1 MGRRVG
7 LRRVQ
12 DIIIITFRHAQ
23 AHAHRQARGNIFRFI
38 SAHNVSFSRFFAISF
53 FFLVKVSSDVCVHFS
68 LLVPKAS
75 ARQMV

>member
-1 MGRRVG
+1 MHNFKFCLRLLGRRVG

-53 FFLVKVSSDVCVHFS
+53 FFLLKSPQMCVCIF
-68 LLVPKAS
+68 LY
-75 ARQMV
+75 